1 MNRYKV
7 IVVVVFC
14 VSISTTPGLL
24 SAEVAWPA
32 QTRQCRPWT
41 YNWWLGS
48 AVDKNNLAR
57 ELTRYRK
64 CGLGGIHIVP
74 IYGAKGA
81 EKRYIDYL
89 SPKWMEM
96 LSFAVKKAGKLDLGV
111 DMTTGTGWCFG
122 GPHIS
127 RNQGC
132 RQVRV
137 KAMDFPRNGTLKPG
151 QAPGDVLA
159 VVAVG
164 PGEKSIDITDKYRA
178 GLASYKP
185 RPGQKLVVLS
195 ARPTGRAVKRAAPGG
210 AGPMI
215 DPFSRASMEA
225 YLKPFTAAFGA
236 PGAARPRAMYHDSF
250 EYSANWTAEVLDEFH
265 LRRGYKLQDRL
276 AAFAGMGNPDHV
288 ARVKSDYRETL
299 SDLLIDK
306 SFKPWFSWC
315 RRRGILTRD
324 QAHGSP
330 ANLIDIYAQADIPE
344 TEMFSRGN
352 RNPLRSKFEPGCFT
366 AGDRDI
372 LVSKF
377 ASSAAHLAG
386 RKLTSSETC
395 TWMAEHFC
403 ETLEEAK
410 CFVDLL
416 LAAGVNHV
424 FYHGTAYSPD
434 DAAWPGWLF
443 YAATEMNPRNPIWR
457 DAPALNAYITR
468 CQSVLQAGTCDND
481 VLLYWP
487 IHDLW
492 HNPAGM
498 AINCT
503 VHNAASWL
511 RGQPVGATARG
522 LWQRGHSFDYVS
534 DRLLEKVSV
543 KGTGL
548 VIGGSRYRAIVL
560 PPVRHIPVATMKK
573 LVELAQAGATV
584 ICQDQLPSDVPGMA
598 DLETRRQQLKAL
610 LAGASDKIRVGKI
623 EPLLARAGIQ
633 RETMTDQAGVMFIR
647 RQIDGGRYYFIA
659 NQSAR
664 VLDTIP
670 LSARAK
676 SVAVMDPMTGRIGLA
691 RCKPVNGRIDVPAHI
706 EPGHSII
713 LRTLETGSP
722 NLPPFQFVC
731 AGARSVDI
739 AGPWRVKFL
748 AGGPVL
754 PKDYRMDKPAS
765 WTANGDKATKSFAG
779 TALYTTTFDAPAG
792 TGPWV
797 LDLGKVC
804 HSARVRLNGQAV
816 GTALMNPYR
825 LALPKLRPTG
835 NCLEIEI
842 TNLAANRIAD
852 LDRQKVRWRF
862 FHDINFVNIGYKPF
876 DASNWPVF
884 DSGLIGPVKLLA
896 K

>member
-1 MNRYKV
+1 MNKYTLGLL
-7 IVVVVFC
+7 VVLC
-14 VSISTTPGLL
+14 VGINAAPELL

-48 AVDKNNLAR
+48 AVDKDNLAR
-57 ELTRYRK
+57 ELARYRK

-81 EKRYIDYL
+81 EGRYIDYL

-96 LSFAVKKAGKLDLGV
+96 LSFTVKEAGKLDLGV
-111 DMTTGTGWCFG
+111 DMSTGTGWCFG

-127 RNQGC
+127 RRQGC
-132 RQVRV
+132 WQVSV
-137 KAMDFPRNGTLKPG
+137 KAMDFPRNGTLKPR
-151 QAPGDVLA
+151 QVLGDVLT

-164 PGEKSIDITDKYRA
+164 PGDQSIDITDKYRA
-178 GLASYKP
+178 GLVSYKP

-215 DPFSRASMEA
+215 NPFSQAVMKA
-225 YLKPFTAAFGA
+225 YLKPFTAAFDA

-265 LRRGYKLQDRL
+265 AKRGYKLQDRL
-276 AAFAGMGNPDHV
+276 AAFAGLGDLDQV
-288 ARVKSDYRETL
+288 ARVKGDYRETL
-299 SDLLIDK
+299 SDLLIEK
-306 SFKPWFSWC
+306 SFPAWFSWC

-330 ANLIDIYAQADIPE
+330 ANLIDLYAQADIPE

-352 RNPLRSKFEPGCFT
+352 RNPLRSNFDPERFT

-416 LAAGVNHV
+416 LLAGVNHV

-457 DAPALNAYITR
+457 DAPALNAYVTR

-481 VLLYWP
+481 ILLYWP

-498 AINCT
+498 DINCT
-503 VHNAASWL
+503 VHNSAGWL
-511 RGQPVGATARG
+511 RGQPIGETARG
-522 LWQRGHSFDYVS
+522 LWEHGYSFDYVS
-534 DRLLEKVSV
+534 DRLLDKVSV

-548 VIGGSRYRAIVL
+548 VIRGSRYRAIVL
-560 PPVRHIPVATMKK
+560 PPVRHIPVSTMKK
-573 LVELAQAGATV
+573 LLELAQAGATV
-584 ICQDQLPSDVPGMA
+584 ICENQLPSDVPGLG
-598 DLETRRQQLKAL
+598 DLETRRRQLKNLHA
-610 LAGASDKIRVGKI
+610 LAGDKILVGKI
-623 EPLLARAGIQ
+623 EPLLARAGID

-647 RQIDGGRYYFIA
+647 RRIDGGRYYFIA
-659 NQSAR
+659 NQSAQ
-664 VLDTIP
+664 VIDTIA

-691 RCKPVNGRIDVPAHI
+691 RCKLANGRIEVAAHI

-713 LRTLETGSP
+713 LRTLEKESP
-722 NLPPFQFVC
+722 NLPPFQFVRPGPR
-731 AGARSVDI
+731 AVGIV
-739 AGPWRVKFL
+739 GPWRVKFL
-748 AGGPVL
+748 TGGPVL
-754 PKDYRMDKPAS
+754 PKDYQMDKPAS
-765 WTANGDKATKSFAG
+765 WTDNGDSATESFAG

-804 HSARVRLNGQAV
+804 HSAHVRLNGRDI
-816 GTALMNPYR
+816 GTAFMNPYR
-825 LALPKLRPTG
+825 LALPHLGPTG
-835 NCLEIEI
+835 NCLEIEV

-852 LDRQKVRWRF
+852 MDRRKARWRIF
-862 FHDINFVNIGYKPF
+862 RDINFVNIGYKPF

-884 DSGLIGPVKLLA
+884 ESGLIGPVKILA
-896 K
+896 Q